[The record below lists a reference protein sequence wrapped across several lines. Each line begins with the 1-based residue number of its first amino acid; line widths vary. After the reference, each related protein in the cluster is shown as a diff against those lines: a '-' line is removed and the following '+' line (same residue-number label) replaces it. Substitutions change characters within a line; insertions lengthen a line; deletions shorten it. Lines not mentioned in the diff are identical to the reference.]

1 MSEEKKNG
9 SAASPAAGTVSH
21 NLSVSNT
28 TISSQL
34 YQGEIYGELEQMAV
48 DEVIG

>member
-21 NLSVSNT
+21 NLSVILPYPHSFIKGKFTAN
-28 TISSQL
+28 
-34 YQGEIYGELEQMAV
+34 
-48 DEVIG
+48 